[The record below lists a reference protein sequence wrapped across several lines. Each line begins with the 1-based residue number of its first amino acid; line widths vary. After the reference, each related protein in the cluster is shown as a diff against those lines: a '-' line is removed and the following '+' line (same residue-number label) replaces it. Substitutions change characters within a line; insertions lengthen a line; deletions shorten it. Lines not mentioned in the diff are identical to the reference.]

1 MEDSELRKKRSSPS
15 KGNDQ
20 QAPPDIATSQSA
32 EVIVPDRSARQGDES
47 LNRLLASV
55 LNESEKIDASPVF
68 GDAFEAEEALG
79 EPARETAWA
88 TGPAGQLPRSVLD
101 RLVQRPGEALR
112 DVLDATLD
120 QGRSIGARLS
130 ISDVGTVRQVGDGVA
145 SVSGLPQATTDE
157 LLQFPSGV
165 MGLVMNLDT
174 DWIDCILLGSDKEI
188 QGGDVVWST
197 GERFTIPVGD
207 RLLGRVVNPLGR
219 ALDGRGRVLA
229 DERRFIER
237 VAPSVVERQPVN
249 QPLYTGIKA
258 IDAIFPIGRGQREL
272 IIGDRQ
278 TGKTSIALA
287 AMINQRQEDLLCV
300 YVSIGQRRTS
310 ALEVIHTL
318 EGAGALDHT
327 VVVVAAPDEPPAL
340 VYLAPYVGCTI
351 AEAFLDHGRDVLII
365 YDDLTKHADA
375 YRELSLLLRRPPGR
389 EAYPG
394 DIFYLHARLLER
406 AARLADALGG
416 GSITA
421 LPIVETR
428 RGNITA
434 YIPTNLISI
443 TDGQIYLTP
452 ELFNQNI
459 KPAIDVGLSVS
470 RVGAAAQTPIMR
482 KISAQLKLVL
492 AQYEEV
498 AHFARFGA
506 EIDRA
511 TRQQITRGQRLR
523 EVLKQPAYVPVPVA
537 RQILIL
543 YAAGQGYLDDL
554 PLQQVSRC
562 ERELWRYAQREYPNV
577 IRRIESEGD
586 LDADLAEA
594 MARLTREFM
603 ARFS

>member
-1 MEDSELRKKRSSPS
+1 MENPEPRKMRSSPD
-15 KGNDQ
+15 KLEDQ
-20 QAPPDIATSQSA
+20 QASLDAATSHSA

-55 LNESEKIDASPVF
+55 LNESKKIDASPVF

-197 GERFTIPVGD
+197 GERFTIPVGE
-207 RLLGRVVNPLGR
+207 RLLGRVVSPLGQP
-219 ALDGRGRVLA
+219 LDGRGRIIA
-229 DERRFIER
+229 EERRFIER
-237 VAPSVVERQPVN
+237 AAPSVVERQPVN
-249 QPLYTGIKA
+249 EPLHTGIKA

-278 TGKTSIALA
+278 TGKTSIALDA
-287 AMINQRQEDLLCV
+287 IINQRNGDVLCV
-300 YVSIGQRRTS
+300 YVSIGQRKTS
-310 ALEVIHTL
+310 ALEVMRTL
-318 EGAGALDHT
+318 EAAGALGHT
-327 VVVVAAPDEPPAL
+327 VVVMAPPDDPPAL
-340 VYLAPYVGCTI
+340 LYLAPYAGCTI
-351 AEAFLDHGRDVLII
+351 AEAFLDHGRDVLIV

-406 AARLADALGG
+406 AARLSDALGG

-421 LPIVETR
+421 LPLVETR

-434 YIPTNLISI
+434 YIPSNLISI

-452 ELFNQNI
+452 DLFNQNI

-498 AHFARFGA
+498 VHFARFGA

-562 ERELWRYAQREYPNV
+562 ERELWSYAQREYPNV

-594 MARLTREFM
+594 MARLTREFV